1 MQGRKVS
8 SVGIKEYQDRIIYQ
22 IYPKSF
28 RDSNG
33 DGIGDLRGI
42 IGKMEYLRD
51 LGVNTIWLNPIFV
64 SPQVDNGYDVSNY
77 YALDEKMGT
86 LHDFD
91 ELVETAHSLGMDVIL
106 DFVMNHTSDRHPW
119 FKDALS
125 GEHSLYRD
133 YYLWAKGRNG
143 ELPNNWG
150 SFFGGSVWEKDPGND
165 DTYYFHLFDKRMP
178 DLNWRNPEVRR
189 SIADIAKFWIDHGVD
204 GFRLDAFIHIAKA
217 DFEQDM
223 PSHGVEGPIVA
234 EPFFA
239 NLPLVQKYLSEF
251 VHTLREYK
259 PDIFILGEAASA
271 DIDLAV
277 DYTDPKNE
285 MCDTVVTFRYFE
297 DDASKLDPKLPSFGQ
312 PLPLRIDTFKD
323 TMVTW
328 QKRLQGI
335 SYPTLYWNNHDM
347 PRILTRFADGSG
359 HRKAAAKMLAALMYL
374 QRGVPCIYY
383 GEEIG
388 MESARLNEIGDF
400 EDQQADAF
408 YKEAQE
414 AGASANQCLDMLSKS
429 HKMASR
435 TAMQWNGSEYCGF
448 SATKPWKYGETS
460 DVNVA
465 DEQRDTTSVLNFYKA
480 VLKLKR
486 KPLFIEGNFVLVD
499 TTDDLYVYKRT
510 LEASEAWVICNLTDA
525 NARYK
530 VHGNLADKHIVLQN
544 GSLSLDEENVLTL
557 PPFGSLVFMT
567 E

>member
-1 MQGRKVS
+1 M
-8 SVGIKEYQDRIIYQ
+8 GIKKYQDRIIYQ

-42 IGKMEYLRD
+42 IGKLEYLKD

-64 SPQVDNGYDVSNY
+64 SPQIDNGYDVSNY

-91 ELVETAHSLGMDVIL
+91 EFVETAHSLGLDVIL
-106 DFVMNHTSDRHPW
+106 DFVMNHTSDKHPW
-119 FKDALS
+119 FKDAIAN
-125 GEHSLYRD
+125 ERSLYRD
-133 YYLWAKGRNG
+133 YYLWAKGKDG
-143 ELPNNWG
+143 KLPNNWG
-150 SFFGGSVWEKDPGND
+150 LFFGGSVWEKDPQAD
-165 DTYYFHLFDKRMP
+165 DVYYFHLFDKKMP

-189 SIADIAKFWIDHGVD
+189 SMADIAKFWIDHGVD

-217 DFEQDM
+217 DFEQNM
-223 PSHGVEGPIVA
+223 PSHGKKGPIVA

-239 NLPLVQKYLSEF
+239 NMPLVQTYLHEF
-251 VHTLREYK
+251 VKTLREYK

-277 DYTDPKNE
+277 DYTDPSKE

-297 DDASKLDPKLPSFGQ
+297 DDKSKLDPKLPEFGQ
-312 PLPLRIDTFKD
+312 PLPLKIETFKD

-328 QKRLQGI
+328 QKRLQKI

-347 PRILTRFADGSG
+347 PRILTRFAAESE
-359 HRKAAAKMLAALMYL
+359 HKKAAAKMLATLMYL

-388 MESARLNEIGDF
+388 MESAVLPKISDF
-400 EDQQADAF
+400 EDRQADEF
-408 YKEAQE
+408 FKEAKE
-414 AGASANQCLDMLSKS
+414 AGATEAECLSMLSRS
-429 HKMASR
+429 HKMAAR
-435 TAMQWNGSEYCGF
+435 TVMQWNESEYYGF
-448 SATKPWKYGETS
+448 SATKPWKYGQTN

-465 DEQRDTTSVLNFYKA
+465 NEQSDGTSILNFYKS
-480 VLKLKR
+480 VLKLKK
-486 KPLFIEGNFVLVD
+486 KPLFVEGNFVLVD
-499 TTDDLYVYKRT
+499 TMDDLYVYKRT
-510 LEASEAWVICNLTDA
+510 LGDSEAWVICNLADA
-525 NARYK
+525 VTKYR
-530 VHGNLADKHIVLQN
+530 VRGNLSDKHIVLQN
-544 GSLSLDEENVLTL
+544 GSLSLNEENVLTL

>member
-1 MQGRKVS
+1 M
-8 SVGIKEYQDRIIYQ
+8 GIKKYQDRIIYQ

-42 IGKMEYLRD
+42 IGKLEYLKD

-64 SPQVDNGYDVSNY
+64 SPQIDNGYDVSNY

-91 ELVETAHSLGMDVIL
+91 EFVETAHSLGLDVIL
-106 DFVMNHTSDRHPW
+106 DFVMNHTSDKHPW
-119 FKDALS
+119 FKDAIAN
-125 GEHSLYRD
+125 ERSLYR
-133 YYLWAKGRNG
+133 
-143 ELPNNWG
+143 
-150 SFFGGSVWEKDPGND
+150 
-165 DTYYFHLFDKRMP
+165 
-178 DLNWRNPEVRR
+178 
-189 SIADIAKFWIDHGVD
+189 DIAKFWIDHGVD

-217 DFEQDM
+217 DFEQNM
-223 PSHGVEGPIVA
+223 PSHGKKGPIVA

-239 NLPLVQKYLSEF
+239 NMPLVQTYLHEF
-251 VHTLREYK
+251 VKTLREYK

-277 DYTDPKNE
+277 DYTDPSKE

-297 DDASKLDPKLPSFGQ
+297 DDKSKLDPKLPEFGQ
-312 PLPLRIDTFKD
+312 PLPLKIETFKD

-328 QKRLQGI
+328 QKRLQKI

-347 PRILTRFADGSG
+347 PRILTRFAAESE
-359 HRKAAAKMLAALMYL
+359 HKKAAAKMLATLMYL

-388 MESARLNEIGDF
+388 MESAVLPKISDF
-400 EDQQADAF
+400 EDRQADEF
-408 YKEAQE
+408 FKEAKE
-414 AGASANQCLDMLSKS
+414 AGATEAECLSMLSRS
-429 HKMASR
+429 HKMAAR
-435 TAMQWNGSEYCGF
+435 TVMQWNESEYYGF
-448 SATKPWKYGETS
+448 SATKPWKYGQTN

-465 DEQRDTTSVLNFYKA
+465 NEQSDGTSILNFYKS
-480 VLKLKR
+480 VLKLKK
-486 KPLFIEGNFVLVD
+486 KPLFVEGNFVLVD
-499 TTDDLYVYKRT
+499 TMDDLYVYKRT
-510 LEASEAWVICNLTDA
+510 LGDSEAWVICNLADA
-525 NARYK
+525 VTKYR
-530 VHGNLADKHIVLQN
+530 VRGNLSDKHIVLQN
-544 GSLSLDEENVLTL
+544 GSLSLNEENVLTL